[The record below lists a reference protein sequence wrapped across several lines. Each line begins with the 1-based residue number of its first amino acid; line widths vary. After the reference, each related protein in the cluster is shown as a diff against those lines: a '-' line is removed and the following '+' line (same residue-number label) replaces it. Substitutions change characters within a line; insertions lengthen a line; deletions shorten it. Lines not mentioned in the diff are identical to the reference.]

1 MNESSTNWVAI
12 LTLQND
18 PGSIS
23 KENASEP
30 YILSHEEATFIGR
43 SKDCQIYLRPEFSNT
58 SRYHA
63 KVKLEDVEGEMVWLV
78 WDLETPNGTFVNG
91 QKVERSEQ
99 IQSGDSLT
107 LGKPHGARFIFEWKA
122 MELTQL
128 NEVFRQKPAYDETL
142 IPSVS
147 ELRELDEQKLAYG
160 RDLADPTV
168 SQLNIGSV
176 NLRLQNSGRG
186 ISDGVNQGLF
196 ASDSAPD
203 SKKKKLLQWFAKGL
217 AALIFLLVAISLIYQ
232 VPASI
237 EAKKRREKS
246 LASYT
251 DTVSKLLLEN
261 KLGSLDFSDSDARK
275 ARSSANAKTLTTL
288 KTLDGETKG
297 TLLRFLHG
305 AKLNKIQPRFLS
317 EAWLSNPTF
326 SAKTIGQFI
335 NNNIIRKEL
344 VYVRGL
350 KIDQAKVTSL
360 PVFLSGQIKQNPL
373 NAEKDRNLCTIVSE
387 DNWKTSGCAWILEFK
402 AKSYERPF
410 VTPIQLSGS
419 DLTGVVLKDA
429 PLERINL
436 EGAYIS
442 LQNCKQN
449 LSGNFFVDTFYQ
461 RPLAWLNR
469 KKCRA
474 NFSGSGLQDSRL
486 YRSVLMGANL
496 KNSKLNYAD
505 LREADLRGAN
515 LSGVSWTGALLAG
528 ACYLEDDWQKSFPEK
543 GPNGGKFDP
552 AAEGMKAV
560 SLEESDINDSSS
572 FKECKNIAVV
582 KKPPQKSQP
591 KKPTSD
597 PSS

>member
-12 LTLQND
+12 LALQNE
-18 PGSIS
+18 PGSIN
-23 KENASEP
+23 KEQASEP
-30 YILSHEEATFIGR
+30 YILSQEEATFIGR

-99 IQSGDSLT
+99 IKSGDTLT

-160 RDLADPTV
+160 RDLGDPTV

-186 ISDGVNQGLF
+186 ISDGAHQGLF
-196 ASDSAPD
+196 SSDSAPH
-203 SKKKKLLQWFAKGL
+203 SNKKKLLLLLAKGL
-217 AALIFLLVAISLIYQ
+217 AALILLLVAISLIYQ
-232 VPASI
+232 VPAST

-246 LASYT
+246 LASYN
-251 DTVSKLLLEN
+251 DTVSKLLLNN

-275 ARSSANAKTLTTL
+275 ARSSANAQTLTTL

-305 AKLNKIQPRFLS
+305 AKLIKIQPRFLS
-317 EAWLSNPTF
+317 EAWLSNQTF
-326 SAKTIGQFI
+326 SAKTIGQFV
-335 NNNIIRKEL
+335 NKNIVRKEL
-344 VYVRGL
+344 VYIRGL
-350 KIDQAKVTSL
+350 RIEPSKATSL
-360 PVFLSGQIKQNPL
+360 PVFLSGQIKNNPL
-373 NAEKDRNLCTIVSE
+373 NAEKDRNLCTLVSE
-387 DNWKTSGCAWILEFK
+387 DNWKTSGCSWILEFK

-436 EGAYIS
+436 EGAYVS
-442 LQNCKQN
+442 LRTCKQS

-461 RPLAWLNR
+461 RPLSWLNR
-469 KKCRA
+469 NKCSA

-505 LREADLRGAN
+505 LRQADLRGAD
-515 LSGVSWTGALLAG
+515 LSGVSWKGTLLAG
-528 ACYLEDDWQKSFPEK
+528 ACYLEEDWQKYFPEK
-543 GPNGGKFDP
+543 GPSGKKFDP

-560 SLEESDINDSSS
+560 SIEESDINDSTN
-572 FKECKNIAVV
+572 FKECKNISAT
-582 KKPPQKSQP
+582 KNSPAKSTP
-591 KKPTSD
+591 KPTNSEQS
-597 PSS
+597 P